1 MLDGTSK
8 TSRRKKRDI
17 ADLTF
22 AKVNAAKAG
31 RHYDG
36 QVSGLHLYV
45 REGGSRSWVLRLAR
59 TLPEGKIL
67 RRDFGLGSPSD
78 VGLADVRIKA
88 RQWRDWWRQGFDPV
102 AYQTAYNRA
111 SAAALGVGA
120 KTFREAADAC
130 FNALSPAWKN
140 PKHRDQWKNT
150 IAEYVLPHLG
160 DLPLNDIDAATI
172 IRTLS
177 PIWLSKPE
185 TARRVR
191 QRIFSVLSYSISQ
204 SWRLSDPPVKAVA
217 AGLPKQPAKSN
228 FDAVDY
234 DDAPAVYAE
243 LNAKIAT
250 VGRKALLFTILTAAR
265 SGETRGATWA
275 EIDLEKATWRI
286 PPERMKAKK
295 EHIQPLTP
303 PAVTLL
309 RSIGRKSN
317 RSDELIF
324 AGKGNRPLSDMTM
337 GKPQKEVAQNTT
349 VHGWRATFR
358 TWAADKTNFTR
369 EIAEKALAHT
379 LKDETEKSYNRGELL
394 EKRKKLL
401 LAWSNYLEGRSTIA
415 VLPNR
420 KQSAV

>member
-1 MLDGTSK
+1 MLDETPK
-8 TSRRKKRDI
+8 APRRKKRDI
-17 ADLTF
+17 ADLTV
-22 AKVNAAKAG
+22 AKVNAAKSG

-59 TLPEGKIL
+59 TLPEGRIL
-67 RRDFGLGSPSD
+67 RRDFGLGSPLD
-78 VGLADVRIKA
+78 IGLADARIKA
-88 RQWRDWWRQGFDPV
+88 RQWRGWWRQGFDPV
-102 AYQTAYNRA
+102 AYQTASDHA
-111 SAAALGVGA
+111 AAAALGVGA
-120 KTFREAADAC
+120 KTFKDAADAC
-130 FNALSPAWKN
+130 FTALSPAWKN
-140 PKHRDQWKNT
+140 AKHRDQWKNT
-150 IAEYVLPHLG
+150 VAEYVLPHLG
-160 DLPLNDIDAATI
+160 ELPLNNIDAAAV
-172 IRTLS
+172 IRALS

-204 SWRLSDPPVKAVA
+204 GWRSSDPPTSAVA
-217 AGLPKQPAKSN
+217 KGLPKQPAKSN

-243 LNAKIAT
+243 LSAKTAT
-250 VGRKALLFTILTAAR
+250 VGRQALLFTILTAAR

-275 EIDLEKATWRI
+275 EIDLDKKTWRI

-295 EHIQPLTP
+295 EHVQPLTP
-303 PAVTLL
+303 SAVALL
-309 RSIGRKSN
+309 KSVERKSS
-317 RSDELIF
+317 RPDEIIF

-337 GKPQKEVAQNTT
+337 SKPQKEVAPNTT

-369 EIAEKALAHT
+369 DIAEKALAHT

-394 EKRKKLL
+394 EKREKLL
-401 LAWSNYLEGRSTIA
+401 LAWSNYLEGRSNIA
-415 VLPNR
+415 SLPDR
-420 KQSAV
+420 SKSAA